1 MKIVI
6 YSPSSYS
13 KPLSLVFLLNSEDT
27 LKNIGNQTVDGP
39 HWLPEYEE
47 IKIPK
52 YLLCSTEEINLCRV
66 ETNLRVSKWWQDFH
80 FWVNYPFKW

>member
-39 HWLPEYEE
+39 H
-47 IKIPK
+47 
-52 YLLCSTEEINLCRV
+52 
-66 ETNLRVSKWWQDFH
+66 DFQ
-80 FWVNYPFKW
+80 NMKK